1 MPLLAAFIVTFAV
14 VYLLQKR
21 RGAILLDR
29 LHRATL
35 AAMGVTMLILAIA
48 MVFGG

>member
-1 MPLLAAFIVTFAV
+1 MPLVLVFIITFAL
-14 VYLLQKR
+14 VYLLQKK

-35 AAMGVTMLILAIA
+35 AAMGATFLVLAGA
-48 MVFGG
+48 MVVGG